1 MTNSTVQTLEAAAV
15 PSVVAILTAAQTAF
29 ATIFNGDPA
38 TAAARAVA
46 AGQVFLGQ
54 AGLAAIQGGA
64 SEFTA
69 VGGLVQTGLT
79 ELIAKV
85 QSFATPATAT
95 ASTEAAKAS

>member
-1 MTNSTVQTLEAAAV
+1 MTSPAVVTLEAAAV

-54 AGLAAIQGGA
+54 AGLAALAGGSA
-64 SEFTA
+64 EFAAAGTVVNGA
-69 VGGLVQTGLT
+69 LA

-85 QSFATPATAT
+85 QAH
-95 ASTEAAKAS
+95 AAPKAA